1 MNEAPPPP
9 PHAPPPPPHAPP
21 PWNQRKKI
29 VALKSSSS
37 MQAHAVAVDANLQ
50 ASAMSQG
57 SSFVKA
63 HAPHAFHSST
73 AIVGRMHVDGPPS
86 RHDDV
91 VVTLA
96 PATPTHSAGAV
107 NSTADVLDLM
117 QDDDD
122 ERYTPVTVT
131 ESPAATI
138 PAEPSAGMMVARSF
152 RSFEDARTYVHTLGL
167 KSWKEWQAWSKSGA
181 RPHDIPSN
189 PVVTYKSSGWTS
201 LGDFLGYAARSFR
214 SFEEA
219 RTYVRTL
226 GLKTKKEWRAWSSSG
241 KRPCDIPSDPNRT
254 YKSFGWLSLGD
265 FLGYAEGKVARL
277 QGGSFHSFEAA
288 RAYMRTLGL
297 KSQKEWK
304 AWSSSGKRPHDIPSA
319 PEKAYAELGWLSID
333 DFLGYAVG
341 KHAKKTKE
349 CKFRSFEAAREYVH
363 TLGLKSVEEWEAWRK
378 SGARPPDIPSNPNV
392 TYASSGWTSYG
403 DFLGQGARGSFRSF
417 EDART
422 YVRTFGMKTKKEWK
436 AWSSSGKRPCD
447 IPSDPNRT
455 YKSSGWLS
463 LGDFL
468 GYAGGKVTGAYK
480 RNAAVAGLRALQ
492 NDADNDE
499 KGEQDEDDGDE
510 DARGR
515 KQAKRPR
522 GG

>member
-1 MNEAPPPP
+1 M
-9 PHAPPPPPHAPP
+9 
-21 PWNQRKKI
+21 PWINPQGLGFRVTLVSCIPMYILLPTLIQVPNPVPFQSHPRGPAFAFSLSAFASFRDGRKTHLHTHLTRRLSCQRKKRG
-29 VALKSSSS
+29 ALKSSSS
-37 MQAHAVAVDANLQ
+37 MHAHAVAVNANLQ

-189 PVVTYKSSGWTS
+189 PDQKYKSSGWTS

-214 SFEEA
+214 SFEDA
-219 RTYVRTL
+219 RSYVR
-226 GLKTKKEWRAWSSSG
+226 
-241 KRPCDIPSDPNRT
+241 
-254 YKSFGWLSLGD
+254 
-265 FLGYAEGKVARL
+265 
-277 QGGSFHSFEAA
+277 
-288 RAYMRTLGL
+288 
-297 KSQKEWK
+297 
-304 AWSSSGKRPHDIPSA
+304 
-319 PEKAYAELGWLSID
+319 
-333 DFLGYAVG
+333 
-341 KHAKKTKE
+341 
-349 CKFRSFEAAREYVH
+349 
-363 TLGLKSVEEWEAWRK
+363 TLGLKSVEEW
-378 SGARPPDIPSNPNV
+378 
-392 TYASSGWTSYG
+392 
-403 DFLGQGARGSFRSF
+403 Q
-417 EDART
+417 
-422 YVRTFGMKTKKEWK
+422 
-436 AWSSSGKRPCD
+436 AWSSSQ
-447 IPSDPNRT
+447 T
-455 YKSSGWLS
+455 
-463 LGDFL
+463 
-468 GYAGGKVTGAYK
+468 
-480 RNAAVAGLRALQ
+480 RARWC
-492 NDADNDE
+492 E
-499 KGEQDEDDGDE
+499 
-510 DARGR
+510 RR
-515 KQAKRPR
+515 VRYR
-522 GG
+522 